1 GLAITY
7 VELDYVRQPVE
18 TQPGDPTGLEQEIA
32 ARILSEYGLRPDQ
45 LRLQVHYVGPLPGV
59 GELPAGLT
67 VVTATFPSGAVLTRA
82 EWMQQDSAPQLPTG
96 ASFVGGQCTN
106 EMSAAGLPAAQ
117 RVIALRCD
125 VRSGRDQASAA
136 SSLVVLSPP
145 ELGGSYATVEV
156 SPETFMLFML
166 SEAGVAMA
174 QFPDGAQVV
183 LIHAADGTILSEVPI
198 SAP

>member
-1 GLAITY
+1 
-7 VELDYVRQPVE
+7 
-18 TQPGDPTGLEQEIA
+18 
-32 ARILSEYGLRPDQ
+32 
-45 LRLQVHYVGPLPGV
+45 
-59 GELPAGLT
+59 
-67 VVTATFPSGAVLTRA
+67 
-82 EWMQQDSAPQLPTG
+82 
-96 ASFVGGQCTN
+96 
-106 EMSAAGLPAAQ
+106 
-117 RVIALRCD
+117 

-156 SPETFMLFML
+156 SPETFML